1 MADDTAAA
9 ALSDLREKF
18 IRNSAG
24 RLDDLTAL
32 VGVLAENPADAGALD
47 ETMRKLHGLVG
58 LGATFGFN
66 AVTTIARRAEIECQQ
81 VLSEARTASA
91 ELIDALGESVRLLRQ
106 EFARGGSSALEVSI
120 GTPPNDLHVDVVLL
134 EDDPIAH
141 EMLLGILEKQGYSVR
156 SAHTKG
162 HALRLIDEKTP
173 DALVSDVLVPD
184 GTGYEVVSHLRELAG
199 GKAPPVIVTSAVQG
213 FLDRVEA
220 VRRGADAFFE
230 KPIDFAA
237 LVRTLENLLERTR
250 EITPRVLLVTTT
262 DADTDFVES
271 VFGSA
276 GYNLRVCREPRRFD
290 AELSALRPDLVLLSA
305 DLADAACDLTRWLR
319 QKQGMT
325 TVPVIVVGGDGSGEM
340 RLRCVRAGADDWLPD
355 GVLPGL
361 LLATAAVRIERAR
374 FVRNLMEHDG
384 LTGLLT
390 HSAFMGHLHRA
401 FHDHQRHP
409 ARKPS
414 LILIDVD
421 HFKTVN
427 DRYGHPVGD
436 RVLAVLGSLL
446 RRSLRRSDAIG
457 RYGGEEFAVLLDDL
471 DASDAQRL
479 IERMR
484 AEAAALPHNDDSGS
498 TFQVTFSAGIAAVPE
513 GATEPEAWT
522 AAADRALYTAKNEG
536 RNRVVA
542 AK

>member
-1 MADDTAAA
+1 MANDTTAS
-9 ALSDLREKF
+9 ALNDLREKF

-32 VGVLAENPADAGALD
+32 VNLLAANPTDSGALD
-47 ETMRKLHGLVG
+47 ETMRKMHGLAG

-66 AVTTIARRAEIECQQ
+66 EVTTIARRAEIECQQ
-81 VLSEARTASA
+81 VLVEARSA
-91 ELIDALGESVRLLRQ
+91 PADLIGRLRDAVAALRE
-106 EFARGGSSALEVSI
+106 EFVRGGVAAPQIAIPSSDVHA
-120 GTPPNDLHVDVVLL
+120 DVDVVLL

-141 EMLLGILEKQGYSVR
+141 EMLLRVLEKQGYGVR

-173 DALVSDVLVPD
+173 GALITDVLVPD
-184 GTGYEVVSHLRELAG
+184 GSGYDVVSHLRARAG
-199 GKAPPVIVTSAVQG
+199 GDAPPVIVTSAVQG

-250 EITPRVLLVTTT
+250 EITPRVLLVTTA
-262 DADTDFVES
+262 DADTDFIES

-276 GYNLRVCREPRRFD
+276 GYNLRICREPRRFD
-290 AELSALRPDLVLLSA
+290 AELAGLRPDLVLLAA
-305 DLADAACDLTRWLR
+305 DLEDAATYDLTRWLR
-319 QKQGMT
+319 QKAGLA
-325 TVPVIVVGGDGSGEM
+325 TVPVIVLGGDGSAEM
-340 RLRCVRAGADDWLPD
+340 RIRCVRAGVDEWLPD
-355 GVLPGL
+355 DVAPGL

-374 FVRNLMEHDG
+374 YVRNLLEHDG

-390 HSAFMGHLHRA
+390 HSAFMSQVHRVW
-401 FHDHQRHP
+401 HDRQRHSD
-409 ARKPS
+409 RTPS

-421 HFKTVN
+421 HFKRVN
-427 DRYGHPVGD
+427 DSYGHPVGD
-436 RVLAVLGSLL
+436 RVLAALGAVL
-446 RRSLRRSDAIG
+446 RRDLRRSDTIG

-471 DASDAQRL
+471 ATPDAVRLMDRIRADA
-479 IERMR
+479 
-484 AEAAALPHNDDSGS
+484 AELPHHDESGG
-498 TFQVTFSAGIAAVPE
+498 TFQVTFSAGIASIPD
-513 GATEPEAWT
+513 GATEPEEWT
-522 AAADRALYTAKNEG
+522 SAADQALYTAKSEG

-542 AK
+542 K